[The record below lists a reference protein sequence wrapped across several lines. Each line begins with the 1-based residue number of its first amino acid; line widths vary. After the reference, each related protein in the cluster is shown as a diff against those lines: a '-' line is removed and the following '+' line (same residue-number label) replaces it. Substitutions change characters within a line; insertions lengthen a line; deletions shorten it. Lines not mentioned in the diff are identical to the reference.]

1 MIKGYFDDNIGKQTR
16 LLSTAGL
23 KELGIIHNTYV
34 NTLSLLKDR
43 SIYSLLREISGLNY
57 VDRPL
62 L

>member
-23 KELGIIHNTYV
+23 KELGIIHDAYV

-43 SIYSLLREISGLNY
+43 SIYGLLREIGGLNY

-62 L
+62 P